1 MRWIVGK
8 QAQRSVASLTHSSS
22 YLIMCFVTI
31 GGKYSASFTR
41 ELVNF
46 QPLLDDLSASLCI
59 KSHCSFPVSSM
70 QILH

>member
-8 QAQRSVASLTHSSS
+8 QAQRSVASLTHSRS
-22 YLIMCFVTI
+22 YLVVCFNTS
-31 GGKYSASFTR
+31 GAKYSASFTR

-46 QPLLDDLSASLCI
+46 QPLLDDFFASLCI